1 MNILIKIIDLL
12 GNEIKTISFTGNQ
25 LILEKAEMK
34 SGIYF
39 VQAIDDQKQ
48 LCSRK
53 IIIQ

>member
-1 MNILIKIIDLL
+1 MNIIIKIIDII

-39 VQAIDDQKQ
+39 LQTIDDQRQ
-48 LCSRK
+48 IINNK
-53 IIIQ
+53 IIIH